1 MIPLKYWVY
10 TLQTIYKNRVPL
22 TGNYARQI

>member
-10 TLQTIYKNRVPL
+10 TLQTIYKKPVPL